1 MSLNFH
7 SGLHAIPPW
16 KGNCRHNPARYL
28 MSRSKPL
35 REPIDY
41 SHEQMGSDNRRKCN
55 KGMWV
60 PSKCV
65 RGREEGE
72 LVREEGDDL
81 PKS

>member
-1 MSLNFH
+1 
-7 SGLHAIPPW
+7 
-16 KGNCRHNPARYL
+16 
-28 MSRSKPL
+28 MSRSKLL

-55 KGMWV
+55 EGMWV